1 MQTFDFQGLD
11 MLLAYQKNVGK
22 VYSFVE
28 ERVSRGELGAKSS
41 RGIYDYQGRSEV
53 EILAKRDELYL
64 KMLDH
69 LKVTGAFEPV

>member
-1 MQTFDFQGLD
+1 
-11 MLLAYQKNVGK
+11 

-69 LKVTGAFEPV
+69 LKEIGAFEPI

>member
-1 MQTFDFQGLD
+1 

-28 ERVSRGELGAKSS
+28 ERVERGANGAKSG

-53 EILAKRDELYL
+53 EILKKRDELYL
-64 KMLDH
+64 KLLDY
-69 LKVTGAFEPV
+69 LTDIGAFEPV